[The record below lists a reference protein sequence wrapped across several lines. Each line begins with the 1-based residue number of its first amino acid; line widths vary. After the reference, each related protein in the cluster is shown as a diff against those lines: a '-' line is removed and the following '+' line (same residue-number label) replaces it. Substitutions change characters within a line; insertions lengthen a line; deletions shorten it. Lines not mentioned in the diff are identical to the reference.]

1 LFTAYAQ
8 HDAQELLR
16 CLLSY
21 LQELCEKYKRNCPTP
36 TELIKEADQ
45 STASSTEVEG
55 ETSDCQVV
63 SLVEQPLSD
72 SAMELDATQTVVSNC
87 PSYTSDFVVMMFQG
101 SLVFTT
107 KCLEC
112 ESKNEQCEN
121 FLDVSVPVKQFNSTS
136 ETPSKRTAI
145 GRNSLNWSLK
155 QFMKPAHLTGEDK
168 YCCDVCNRHTEAEIS
183 VQFGALPPIL
193 TIHLKRFTALAGGGH
208 STGYV
213 TKLNGNLATPMQL
226 RLCRWCTS
234 DCPNKNQ
241 TYTLFGIIMH
251 NGCSTGSG
259 HYLTYVR
266 ASLEDENWLMQTS
279 QAEPS
284 SEELSP
290 TKQDKDSNLIMKLN
304 KTSHTSSD
312 KCDSARSSSTC
323 LSEISDMDVDAT
335 SDASKWKWLKL
346 DDCDVEVISH
356 ADFLRAISPSSV
368 MTSTPYILFY
378 HCFSS
383 SATL

>member
-193 TIHLKRFTALAGGGH
+193 TIHLKRFTALAGGLAL
-208 STGYV
+208 V
-213 TKLNGNLATPMQL
+213 TMSYCTFRIPVS
-226 RLCRWCTS
+226 LCLI
-234 DCPNKNQ
+234 
-241 TYTLFGIIMH
+241 YT
-251 NGCSTGSG
+251 NS
-259 HYLTYVR
+259 
-266 ASLEDENWLMQTS
+266 
-279 QAEPS
+279 
-284 SEELSP
+284 
-290 TKQDKDSNLIMKLN
+290 
-304 KTSHTSSD
+304 
-312 KCDSARSSSTC
+312 RSS
-323 LSEISDMDVDAT
+323 LS
-335 SDASKWKWLKL
+335 
-346 DDCDVEVISH
+346 
-356 ADFLRAISPSSV
+356 
-368 MTSTPYILFY
+368 
-378 HCFSS
+378 
-383 SATL
+383 